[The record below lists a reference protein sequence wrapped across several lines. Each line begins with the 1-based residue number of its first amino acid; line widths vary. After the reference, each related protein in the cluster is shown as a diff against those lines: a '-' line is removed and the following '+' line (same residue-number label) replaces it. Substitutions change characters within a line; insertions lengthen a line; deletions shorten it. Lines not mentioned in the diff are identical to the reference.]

1 MLEDLGKNP
10 FKTVTLIAAG
20 LVVLFTALIINPIF
34 VVGPGQVGV
43 TFNNISGET
52 ASYSQGT
59 HFRIPIVHT
68 VNKFDVKTQRL
79 DILAEGASKDLQL
92 VKMETVLNY
101 HLDYTMVDQIYVKVG
116 RDYMQKVIEP
126 AVNEAVKAA
135 VSQYQVERI
144 IVERESVKAIIESLL
159 AKRLL
164 TYNII
169 LENVNLVDID
179 FADEFNKVVEQKQI
193 EEQKIKTA
201 QYQRMQAEENKKR
214 VILDAE
220 GEARKQQMLKE
231 TVSDKGIAL
240 QWIAKWDGH
249 LPQYMM
255 GKDTSILI
263 TPKTGN

>member
-1 MLEDLGKNP
+1 MAENSVGNNYRTVALVAVGLLGLFLVIKMNP
-10 FKTVTLIAAG
+10 V
-20 LVVLFTALIINPIF
+20 F

-43 TFNNISGET
+43 TFNNVSGKT
-52 ASYSQGT
+52 ASYGQGT
-59 HFRIPIVHT
+59 HFRVPIVHT

-79 DILAEGASKDLQL
+79 DIIAEGASKDLQL
-92 VKMETVLNY
+92 VKMETVLNF
-101 HLDYTMVDQIYVKVG
+101 HLDYTMVDQIFVKVG
-116 RDYMQKVIEP
+116 RDYMRKVIEP

-135 VSQYQVERI
+135 VSQYQVEKI
-144 IVERESVKAIIESLL
+144 IVERESVKSIIEQLL
-159 AKRLL
+159 AKRLAE
-164 TYNII
+164 YNII
-169 LENVNLVDID
+169 LENVNLVDIN

-255 GKDTSILI
+255 GKDTSFLI